1 MDSRMQIYLTNKGD
15 YFQRGILTGTWVKL
29 PIPEEKLE
37 SVLESIGIRGDCK
50 NYFITDYESLL
61 PNLHI
66 SEYASIDE
74 VNELAERVEE
84 LADHDYAKLAAVLE
98 CESGMSIAEILAII
112 DELDSFDLL
121 EDISS
126 EEELGEYYLEDIFC
140 GSSDTVLRYID
151 TQRLGRDIHL
161 ENGNGTFTS
170 HGYLTDLR

>member
-1 MDSRMQIYLTNKGD
+1 MGRIKIFLTNLGKYNEGCLM
-15 YFQRGILTGTWVKL
+15 GEWVRL
-29 PIPEEKLE
+29 PIPEDKLE
-37 SVLESIGIRGDCK
+37 AVLHRIGINDQYSE
-50 NYFITDYESLL
+50 YFISDYESLFS
-61 PNLHI
+61 NLYI
-66 SEYASIDE
+66 SEYASIAE
-74 VNELAERVEE
+74 VNELAERVEG

>member
-29 PIPEEKLE
+29 PIPEDKLE
-37 SVLESIGIRGDCK
+37 SVLESIGVRGECR
-50 NYFITDYESLL
+50 NYFITDYDTLL

-74 VNELAERVEE
+74 VNELAERVEG
-84 LADHDYAKLAAVLE
+84 LADHDYDKLAAVLE
-98 CESGMSIAEILAII
+98 CESSMSIGEILEVIEAI
-112 DELDSFDLL
+112 DDFDLL
-121 EDISS
+121 ADITT
-126 EEELGEYYLEDIFC
+126 EEELGDYYLGDIFY
-140 GSSDTVLRYID
+140 GISDTVLRYVD

-170 HGYLTDLR
+170 YGYLIDPR

>member
-29 PIPEEKLE
+29 PIPEEEL
-37 SVLESIGIRGDCK
+37 RG
-50 NYFITDYESLL
+50 
-61 PNLHI
+61 
-66 SEYASIDE
+66 
-74 VNELAERVEE
+74 
-84 LADHDYAKLAAVLE
+84 
-98 CESGMSIAEILAII
+98 
-112 DELDSFDLL
+112 
-121 EDISS
+121 
-126 EEELGEYYLEDIFC
+126 YYWEDIFC